1 MVWEQKA
8 LENYLCFHL
17 ELNAAIRKVAGCP
30 RDTTAVGTVGLRF
43 SEQLD
48 IIGFNWLAYDFG
60 G

>member
-8 LENYLCFHL
+8 LENYLSFHL
-17 ELNAAIRKVAGCP
+17 ELNAAIRKVAGCS
-30 RDTTAVGTVGLRF
+30 RDTKAVGTVGLGF

-48 IIGFNWLAYDFG
+48 IISFNWLAYDFG